1 MLCRTAMLSSLD
13 LMSNMEH
20 MLTDKKTRYYIL
32 DAYRGLCV
40 ILMILHHIAFD
51 LVIYEYIPEWLI
63 FNPILDILQPFF
75 AGSFILLSGISCR
88 FSRNNLKK
96 GIILAFIAA
105 GVSLVTY
112 FFTPDMYISF
122 GILHFLACASILYS
136 IFNKLFFNDTVFLII
151 WSAIFAV
158 AFHYF
163 PIMIEKEGYAFL
175 GFPTPFYASGD
186 YYPILPWIFLFF
198 AGSCIGGFIKKNK
211 MPAFF
216 YTVRIPFLEKIGKYS
231 LIIYLAHQPLIYG
244 IMLLLEK
251 YGN

>member
-1 MLCRTAMLSSLD
+1 
-13 LMSNMEH
+13 MEQN
-20 MLTDKKTRYYIL
+20 LTEKKTRYYIL

-40 ILMILHHIAFD
+40 ILMIFHHIAFD
-51 LVIYEYIPEWLI
+51 LVIYDYIPEWLI

-75 AGSFILLSGISCR
+75 AGSFILMSGISCR

-112 FFTPDMYISF
+112 YFTPDMYISF
-122 GILHFLACASILYS
+122 GILHFLACASILYAV
-136 IFNKLFFNDTVFLII
+136 FHKLFRSDTVFLII
-151 WSAIFAV
+151 WSVFFGI
-158 AFHYF
+158 AFCQF

-198 AGSCIGGFIKKNK
+198 AGSCIGGFIKRKK
-211 MPAFF
+211 MPSIF
-216 YTVRIPFLEKIGKYS
+216 YKVRIPFLEKIGKYS

-251 YGN
+251 YGS

>member
-1 MLCRTAMLSSLD
+1 MLSSSD
-13 LMSNMEH
+13 STSNMEH
-20 MLTDKKTRYYIL
+20 TLTNKKTRYYIL

-40 ILMILHHIAFD
+40 ILMIFHHIAFD

-122 GILHFLACASILYS
+122 GILHFLACAS
-136 IFNKLFFNDTVFLII
+136 
-151 WSAIFAV
+151 
-158 AFHYF
+158 
-163 PIMIEKEGYAFL
+163 
-175 GFPTPFYASGD
+175 
-186 YYPILPWIFLFF
+186 
-198 AGSCIGGFIKKNK
+198 
-211 MPAFF
+211 
-216 YTVRIPFLEKIGKYS
+216 
-231 LIIYLAHQPLIYG
+231 LIYHF
-244 IMLLLEK
+244 LRRLFEK
-251 YGN
+251 TRHFRASYRS